1 MPSQFNSYIDFLD
14 LSAATDFCREK
25 GTLCHYKKGERF
37 VQQGTIARYAALVV
51 SGYFKVATLNDSGDE
66 AVVNFAFPDQFIT
79 DFHSSLHGE
88 TSQFSIIAGADYVIM
103 RVPLKTFKESLP
115 PSLLDEYKA
124 LFNIVFLRLLKPYR
138 KSPRQRYVELCEQY
152 PQIVESV
159 TLKDLSSFL
168 LITPNHLSR
177 IRRELAKNS
186 NTNIKKIRRSIHLL
200 RPNPFTLANFAVG
213 KDSTNPRQFS
223 K

>member
-1 MPSQFNSYIDFLD
+1 MPSQFNSYIDSLD
-14 LSAATDFCREK
+14 LTAATDFCREQ
-25 GTLCHYKKGERF
+25 GTLYRYKKGERF
-37 VQQGTIARYAALVV
+37 VEQGTIARYAALVV
-51 SGYFKVATLNDSGDE
+51 SGYFKVATLNNSGDE

-88 TSQFSIIAGADYVIM
+88 NSQFSIIAGADCEIM
-103 RVPLKTFKESLP
+103 RVPLKTFKDSLS
-115 PSLLDEYKA
+115 PSLLDEYIA
-124 LFNIVFLRLLKPYR
+124 LFNMVFLRLLNLYR

-152 PQIVESV
+152 PQIVETV

-186 NTNIKKIRRSIHLL
+186 STNIKK
-200 RPNPFTLANFAVG
+200 
-213 KDSTNPRQFS
+213 
-223 K
+223 